1 MRFQSFVLACSGIL
15 SGHQTLAATD
25 GYELFYRE
33 AENGI
38 EPYVSRMSVTSR
50 YLRIDDMSEQPA
62 SGFMLFD
69 AMTRTIYSVSHQ
81 DQSILVMKH
90 FDYDAPALSNKL
102 VHEDRAMADA
112 PKIAGRQVFN
122 YRVSLQDDAITELC
136 TSVQY
141 VPGLLPQVGEIL
153 HAWQQVVSGNQ
164 VKILDRTPEEYRT
177 PCMLS
182 DQVYNRGEYYAKGI
196 AIQEWHSNGKQRVLQ
211 DFGKKQFDDS
221 LFALPENY
229 ERFTLDD
236 TRPLP

>member
-1 MRFQSFVLACSGIL
+1 MRFQSFFFACIGVALA
-15 SGHQTLAATD
+15 HQALAATE

-38 EPYVSRMSVTSR
+38 EPYVSRLSVTNR
-50 YLRIDDMSEQPA
+50 YLRIDDMSEQPS

-69 AMTRTIYSVSHQ
+69 AKTGAIYSVSHQ
-81 DQSILVMKH
+81 DKSILVMKH
-90 FDYDAPALSNKL
+90 FDYDAPTLSDKL
-102 VHEDRAMADA
+102 VKEDHAMKDA
-112 PKIAGRQVFN
+112 PKVAGKQVFS
-122 YRVSLQDDAITELC
+122 YRVSLQDDAINELC

-141 VPGLLPQVGEIL
+141 VPGLLPEVGKIL
-153 HAWQQVVSGNQ
+153 QAWQQVVSGNQ

-211 DFGKKQFDDS
+211 DFSKKKFDDS
-221 LFALPENY
+221 LFTLPENY

-236 TRPLP
+236 PRPLQ